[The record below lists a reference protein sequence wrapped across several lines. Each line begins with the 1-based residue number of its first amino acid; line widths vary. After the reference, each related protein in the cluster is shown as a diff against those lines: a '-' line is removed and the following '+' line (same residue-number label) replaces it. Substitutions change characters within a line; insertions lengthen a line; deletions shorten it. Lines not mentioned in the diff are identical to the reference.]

1 MRLCVL
7 AIALCGC
14 VQGVTQVAGTGAIY
28 TTRCSAEM
36 EVRGV
41 EYFARCEP
49 QSCET
54 SFKAGPVNHVV
65 VGLDPGRRI
74 VGYAERVCFQ
84 DLSQASAL
92 FQPALE
98 EAPPAEAP

>member
-1 MRLCVL
+1 MRWMVL
-7 AIALCGC
+7 AMGLSGC
-14 VQGVTQVAGTGAIY
+14 VQGGVTQVAGVGASY

-41 EYFARCEP
+41 EYFARCVPE
-49 QSCET
+49 SCET
-54 SFKAGPVNHVV
+54 QYHSGPVSHVV
-65 VGLDPGRRI
+65 VALDPGRRI

-92 FQPALE
+92 FQPILE
-98 EAPPAEAP
+98 EPEG